1 MTEFQ
6 VRRPRALTVCTAV
19 QKGFGRFMASLMV
32 LTLGLGLHVLAP
44 ATAEAKEE
52 KPAEGP
58 TAADLRLN
66 LSGVGLPVLQDGRVV
81 NYVFVRLRINL
92 NPGISRPDI
101 EAGEPFV
108 RERMLKAAYRSPL
121 NSGTDLMALDVQK
134 LEAQTLS
141 AARAVYGATRV
152 RSVEIGDQK
161 PQKRLYSAP
170 DSAPASGTRSRQ
182 PIRP

>member
-6 VRRPRALTVCTAV
+6 AQQPRTLTAYPVARKGTRPLMAAL
-19 QKGFGRFMASLMV
+19 LL

-44 ATAEAKEE
+44 AVAQAKAE

-58 TAADLRLN
+58 TEADLRLD
-66 LSGVGLPVLQDGRVV
+66 LSGLGLPVLKDGRVM
-81 NYVFVRLRINL
+81 NYVFVRVRINF
-92 NPGISRPDI
+92 NPGIARLDI
-101 EAGEPFV
+101 EAGEPLV
-108 RERMLKAAYRSPL
+108 RDVMVKAAYRSPL
-121 NSGTDLMALDVQK
+121 NSGTDLMALDPKK
-134 LEAQTLS
+134 LEAQTLG

-152 RSVEIGDQK
+152 RSVEVRDQK

-170 DSAPASGTRSRQ
+170 ASGAKPRQ

>member
-6 VRRPRALTVCTAV
+6 LRRPRALSASPAV
-19 QKGFGRFMASLMV
+19 KKGFGSFMAGLFV
-32 LTLGLGLHVLAP
+32 LTLGLGLHALAP
-44 ATAEAKEE
+44 TPAEAKEE

-58 TAADLRLN
+58 TEADLRLD
-66 LSGVGLPVLQDGRVV
+66 LSGMGLPVLQDGRVV
-81 NYVFVRLRINL
+81 NFVFVRLRINL

-101 EAGEPFV
+101 EAGEPFI

-121 NSGTDLMALDVQK
+121 NSGTDLMALDPKK
-134 LEAQTLS
+134 LEAQTVI
-141 AARAVYGATRV
+141 AARAVYGPTRV
-152 RSVEIGDQK
+152 RSVEVRDQK

-170 DSAPASGTRSRQ
+170 ASGTQSRQ

>member
-6 VRRPRALTVCTAV
+6 VRRPRALTARPAA
-19 QKGFGRFMASLMV
+19 QKRIGRFLTVLMV
-32 LTLGLGLHVLAP
+32 LTLGLGLHALAP
-44 ATAEAKEE
+44 ATAQAKEE
-52 KPAEGP
+52 KPAKGP
-58 TAADLRLN
+58 TEADLRLD
-66 LSGVGLPVLQDGRVV
+66 LSGIGLPVLQDGRVV

-92 NPGISRPDI
+92 NPGIARPDI

-108 RERMLKAAYRSPL
+108 RERMLKAAYRAPL
-121 NSGTDLMALDVQK
+121 NSGTDLMALDPQK
-134 LEAQTLS
+134 LEAQTLI

-152 RSVEIGDQK
+152 RSVEIRDQK

-170 DSAPASGTRSRQ
+170 TSGAQTRQ

>member
-6 VRRPRALTVCTAV
+6 MRRPRALTARPAA
-19 QKGFGRFMASLMV
+19 QKRIGRFLAVLMV
-32 LTLGLGLHVLAP
+32 LTLGLGLHALAP
-44 ATAEAKEE
+44 AMAQAKEE
-52 KPAEGP
+52 KPAKEP
-58 TAADLRLN
+58 TAADLRLD

-81 NYVFVRLRINL
+81 NYVLVRLRINL

-108 RERMLKAAYRSPL
+108 RERMLKAAFRAPL
-121 NSGTDLMALDVQK
+121 NSGTELMALDPQK

-152 RSVEIGDQK
+152 QSVEIRDQK
-161 PQKRLYSAP
+161 PQKRLYSP
-170 DSAPASGTRSRQ
+170 PVSGTQSRQ

>member
-6 VRRPRALTVCTAV
+6 AQQPRTLTAYPVARKGTRPLMAAL
-19 QKGFGRFMASLMV
+19 LV

-44 ATAEAKEE
+44 AVAQAKAE

-58 TAADLRLN
+58 TEADLRLD
-66 LSGVGLPVLQDGRVV
+66 LSGLGLPVLKDGRVM
-81 NYVFVRLRINL
+81 NYVFVRVRINF
-92 NPGISRPDI
+92 NPGIARLDI
-101 EAGEPFV
+101 EAGEPLV
-108 RERMLKAAYRSPL
+108 RDVMVKAAYRSPL
-121 NSGTDLMALDVQK
+121 NSGTDLMALDPKK
-134 LEAQTLS
+134 LEAQTLG

-152 RSVEIGDQK
+152 RSVEVRDQK

-170 DSAPASGTRSRQ
+170 ATGAQPRQ

>member
-6 VRRPRALTVCTAV
+6 ARRPRALTACPAA
-19 QKGFGRFMASLMV
+19 QKGIGRFMAVLMV
-32 LTLGLGLHVLAP
+32 LTLGLGLHALAP
-44 ATAEAKEE
+44 AMAQAKEE
-52 KPAEGP
+52 EPAKGP
-58 TAADLRLN
+58 TEANLRLDI
-66 LSGVGLPVLQDGRVV
+66 SGLGLPVLKDGRVV

-92 NPGISRPDI
+92 NPGIERLDI

-108 RERMLKAAYRSPL
+108 RERMLRAAYRAPL
-121 NSGTDLMALDVQK
+121 NSGADVMALDPQK

-152 RSVEIGDQK
+152 RSVEIRDQK

-170 DSAPASGTRSRQ
+170 TSGAQSRQ